1 MSASRLKVV
10 VALGTT
16 QTLAF
21 GSTYYLP
28 AILAAPMA
36 KTLGLGVDF
45 VYAAF
50 SVALLVSGLLGPVVG
65 RRIDLLGGR
74 GVLAASS
81 LTFALGLGLLAA
93 ASGPVLLLLAWL
105 VIGVG
110 MAMGLYEAGFAT
122 LAGIYGSEARGPITG
137 ITLIAG
143 FASTVAWPVSAL
155 LEGSVGWRGACL
167 FWALVHLLLCLP
179 INRWLVPRGTQ
190 PVATVERGTP
200 PLARQPGELRAMI
213 ALAFVF
219 AVSWFVSTAYAAHLP
234 GLLLAA
240 GLTPAMALFAATL
253 VGPAQV
259 AARLV
264 EFGLLR
270 RYHPLVS
277 ARLATLAHPLG
288 AAALLALGSPA
299 AIPFALLHGAGNGIL
314 TIAKGTLPLVLFGPA
329 GYGLRQGLITAPSR
343 IAQAAAPLLMALAI
357 ERLGLYVLAVSS
369 GLLLLACLVL
379 LRVPRSLGKPCR
391 QVASTRRR
399 PDCGR
404 RR

>member
-1 MSASRLKVV
+1 MTTSRLKVV

-16 QTLAF
+16 QTLAY

-36 KTLGLGVDF
+36 ETLGLGVGWVF
-45 VYAAF
+45 AAF
-50 SVALLVSGLLGPVVG
+50 SVALLISGLLGPVVG
-65 RRIDLLGGR
+65 RRIDRLGGR
-74 GVLAASS
+74 DVLAASS
-81 LTFALGLGLLAA
+81 LIFALGLGLLAA
-93 ASGPVLLLLAWL
+93 TSGAFLLIVAWL

-122 LAGIYGSEARGPITG
+122 LAGIYGREARAPITG

-143 FASTVAWPVSAL
+143 FASTIAWPLTTL
-155 LEGSVGWRGACL
+155 LDQAVGWRGACV

-190 PVATVERGTP
+190 KLPEVTKGA
-200 PLARQPGELRAMI
+200 PLPARQPGELRAMI
-213 ALAFVF
+213 ALSFVF

-234 GLLLAA
+234 GLLSTT

-264 EFGLLR
+264 EFSLLR

-288 AAALLALGSPA
+288 AAALLAFGAPA
-299 AIPFALLHGAGNGIL
+299 AVLFTVLHGAGNGIL
-314 TIAKGTLPLVLFGPA
+314 TIAKGTLPLVLFGPV

-343 IAQAAAPLLMALAI
+343 IAQAAAPFLMALAI
-357 ERLGLYVLAVSS
+357 ERLGLGVLAVSS
-369 GLLLLACLVL
+369 LLLLLACLVL
-379 LRVPRSLGKPCR
+379 LAVPRSLGPP
-391 QVASTRRR
+391 
-399 PDCGR
+399 PD
-404 RR
+404 